1 MPVPQQGSIYFS
13 ASVPACHPPKLWLM
27 PSLSCP
33 HLCGATLLA
42 SHKKSGGFHPIA
54 IVRSLTSKCLSAH
67 ILPLVK
73 QMLPPHQVGVG
84 TKKGAEALVHSL
96 KLLLSNSSIA
106 SQSKCCLLLD
116 FSNAF
121 NSIDCS
127 VLFQEVRSKIPA
139 FSPWL
144 KCCYGAQPHLLEF
157 SRETP
162 LAPLHSHWSFTPSSR
177 GFRWLFQ
184 VFSSMG
190 GSWMM
195 ALYAAPLRISLLLC
209 TSWRKWSISRA
220 PP

>member
-1 MPVPQQGSIYFS
+1 
-13 ASVPACHPPKLWLM
+13 M

-42 SHKKSGGFHPIA
+42 SHKKSGGFRPIA
-54 IVRSLTSKCLSAH
+54 IGEVLRRLTSKCLSAH

-144 KCCYGAQPHLLEF
+144 QCCYGAQPHLLEF
-157 SRETP
+157 SRETTWP
-162 LAPLHSHWSFTPSSR
+162 PCILTGPSLPHREDSDGCSR
-177 GFRWLFQ
+177 
-184 VFSSMG
+184 SSLQWVVPG
-190 GSWMM
+190 
-195 ALYAAPLRISLLLC
+195 
-209 TSWRKWSISRA
+209 
-220 PP
+220 

>member
-1 MPVPQQGSIYFS
+1 MHLSQLVTLLSSGSCPP
-13 ASVPACHPPKLWLM
+13 SVV
-27 PSLSCP
+27 P

-42 SHKKSGGFHPIA
+42 SHKKSGGFRPIA
-54 IVRSLTSKCLSAH
+54 IGEVLRRLTSKCLSAH

-106 SQSKCCLLLD
+106 SQSNCFLLLD

-121 NSIDCS
+121 NSVDCS
-127 VLFQEVRSKIPA
+127 VFFQEVRSKIPA

-144 KCCYGAQPHLLEF
+144 ECCYGAQPHLLEF

-162 LAPLHSHWSFTPSSR
+162 PWPPCILTGLLPPHREDSEGCSRSSLQWVVP
-177 GFRWLFQ
+177 G
-184 VFSSMG
+184 
-190 GSWMM
+190 
-195 ALYAAPLRISLLLC
+195 
-209 TSWRKWSISRA
+209 
-220 PP
+220 